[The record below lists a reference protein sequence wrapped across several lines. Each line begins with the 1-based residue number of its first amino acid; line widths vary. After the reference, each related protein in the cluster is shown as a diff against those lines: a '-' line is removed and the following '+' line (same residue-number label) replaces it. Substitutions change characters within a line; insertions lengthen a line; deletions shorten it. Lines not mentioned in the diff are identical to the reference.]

1 MTARQTAYQAPKVAK
16 ILIAE
21 DEELVGLSLRKDLE
35 KRNYEVAWHRT
46 FEDAARDMKEKD
58 FHVILADIFLSPQKA
73 DGLEL
78 VKLAKDFGIPCI
90 IMTSA
95 LDLEVA
101 KSGVNLGADHIIE
114 KPFEIDALTK
124 VLTDIFE
131 NPRGLI
137 GRRERHLEIHQ
148 LTDKEKEFC
157 RLILKGLTNQE
168 IADISESSLGTVK
181 FYSSQIFDKFQ
192 VKNRAELFNTIFPT

>member
-1 MTARQTAYQAPKVAK
+1 MTARQLTYKKPKIAK

-21 DEELVGLSLRKDLE
+21 DEELVGLSLTKELE
-35 KRNYEVAWHRT
+35 RRNYEVDWRLSFDEASKALR
-46 FEDAARDMKEKD
+46 EKD
-58 FHVILADIFLSPQKA
+58 YHVLLVDIFLSPKKA

-78 VKLAKDFGIPCI
+78 VKLAKDYGIPCI
-90 IMTSA
+90 VMTAS

-101 KSGVNLGADHIIE
+101 KIGINLGADHIIE
-114 KPFEIDALTK
+114 KPFPIEDLTS
-124 VLTDIFE
+124 VFNDIFE

-137 GRRERHLEIHQ
+137 GRRERHFDMYQ
-148 LTDKEKEFC
+148 LTVKEKELC

-168 IADISESSLGTVK
+168 IANISESSLGTIK
-181 FYSSQIFDKFQ
+181 FYSSQIFEKFQ

>member
-35 KRNYEVAWHRT
+35 KKNYDVSWAKS
-46 FEDAARDMKEKD
+46 FEEAAKAMREKD
-58 FHVILADIFLSPQKA
+58 FHIVLADIFLSPQKA

-78 VKLAKDFGIPCI
+78 VKLAKEFGIPCV

-95 LDLEVA
+95 LDLEIA
-101 KSGVNLGADHIIE
+101 KSGVNMGADHIIE
-114 KPFEIDALTK
+114 KPFDIEALTK

-137 GRRERHLEIHQ
+137 GRRERYLEVHQ
-148 LTDKEKEFC
+148 LTDKEKELC

-181 FYSSQIFDKFQ
+181 FYSSQIFEKFQ
-192 VKNRAELFNTIFPT
+192 VKNRAELFNMIFPT

>member
-1 MTARQTAYQAPKVAK
+1 M
-16 ILIAE
+16 
-21 DEELVGLSLRKDLE
+21 E
-35 KRNYEVAWHRT
+35 KRNYEADWFKT
-46 FEDAARDMKEKD
+46 FEDAAKALRERDY
-58 FHVILADIFLSPQKA
+58 HVILVDIFLSPQTA

-114 KPFEIDALTK
+114 KPFETDALTK

-137 GRRERHLEIHQ
+137 GRRDRYLALHQ
-148 LTDKEKEFC
+148 LTDKEKELC

-168 IADISESSLGTVK
+168 IADVSESSLGTVK

-192 VKNRAELFNTIFPT
+192 VKNRAELFNLIFPT